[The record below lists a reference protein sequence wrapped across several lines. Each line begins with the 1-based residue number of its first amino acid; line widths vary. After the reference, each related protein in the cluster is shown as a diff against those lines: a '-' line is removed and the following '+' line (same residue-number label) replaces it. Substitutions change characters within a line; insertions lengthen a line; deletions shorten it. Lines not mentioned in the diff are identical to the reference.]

1 MTQLTSVDLVYIFP
15 LSYPEI
21 YALLLNMDMLPLCF
35 GEGEFH
41 MHFQLQG
48 TEPRQN
54 VNSGDIVMRLRIE
67 MKRLDVVG
75 VGWKRGTRDILTRMA
90 PTTLNWLDLCLE

>member
-1 MTQLTSVDLVYIFP
+1 MRPLTSLDLVYIFP

-35 GEGEFH
+35 GGGEFH

-48 TEPRQN
+48 AEPRQN
-54 VNSGDIVMRLRIE
+54 VNSGDIVMRLRME
-67 MKRLDVVG
+67 MKRPDVGVVG
-75 VGWKRGTRDILTRMA
+75 SEEREIF
-90 PTTLNWLDLCLE
+90 